1 MRGEKCYI
9 GDMKP
14 LFLVVAL
21 MSFCAAEET
30 ADWHSLL
37 PEAGTGVTLDEEA
50 FSRIRGEMQAEQRSL
65 QTSAEE
71 TDAALWR
78 RAMNSDSTEE
88 RDARLMALLLKLNPE
103 LPLSSSLPELVALLQ
118 LHTRAAAGQA
128 AACAELSE
136 ALRSGKWHTWTLP
149 QDAESAAKL
158 LQRCAF

>member
-21 MSFCAAEET
+21 MSFCAADEA
-30 ADWHSLL
+30 ADWSALL
-37 PEAGTGVTLDEEA
+37 PDAGTGVTLDEEA
-50 FSRIRGEMQAEQRSL
+50 FNRIRVEMQAEQRSL
-65 QTSAEE
+65 QTSEEE

-88 RDARLMALLLKLNPE
+88 RDARLLALLLKLNPE
-103 LPLSSSLPELVALLQ
+103 LPLSTSLPELVSLLQ
-118 LHTRAAAGQA
+118 LHTRAVAGQA

-136 ALRSGKWHTWTLP
+136 AIRCGKWHTWTLP